1 MENESTDHKSNR
13 KDKAGLVVAGV
24 LAGAVVTSAGC
35 LIYTKLAAN
44 NNPGGMPPIQQMRN
58 GMPGGMNG
66 QGGPQRG
73 QQGGPSENQHG
84 GPSDQNNGQNNS
96 QGQGGP
102 GGQGG
107 QQGGPNGSINGQ
119 GGPGSQG
126 GPQGNPQG
134 GPNG

>member
-35 LIYTKLAAN
+35 LVYTKLAAN

-107 QQGGPNGSINGQ
+107 QQGGPNGSSNGQ